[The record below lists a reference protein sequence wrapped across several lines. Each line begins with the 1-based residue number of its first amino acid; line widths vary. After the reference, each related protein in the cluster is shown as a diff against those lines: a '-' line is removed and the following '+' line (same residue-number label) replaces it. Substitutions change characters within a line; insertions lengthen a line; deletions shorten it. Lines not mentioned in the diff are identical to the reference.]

1 MELFNTIK
9 GLQQALCDDRKQSL
23 SVGFV
28 PTMGALHEGHLSLVR
43 RASVENDLV
52 VVSVFVNPTQ
62 FNDPSD
68 LKNYPR
74 NLDADLALLATLS
87 CKYVF
92 SPEVSEIYPEP
103 DTRQFDFG
111 TLENVMEGR
120 FRPGHFNGVAQ
131 VVSKLFTIVEPDRAY
146 FGLKDFQQYSIIKR
160 MTLELKLPVEI
171 IACKTIREDDGLA
184 KSSRNSLLSAEHR
197 PIAPQIYRILQEAR
211 SESTVFTPE
220 EVKYRVAEK
229 FRTTPSLR
237 LEYFDIVDDTTLE
250 SITTWNHAGGIVG
263 CIAVFAGKVRLIDNI
278 VFDQ

>member
-1 MELFNTIK
+1 
-9 GLQQALCDDRKQSL
+9 
-23 SVGFV
+23 
-28 PTMGALHEGHLSLVR
+28 MGALHEGHLSLVR

>member
-1 MELFNTIK
+1 
-9 GLQQALCDDRKQSL
+9 
-23 SVGFV
+23 
-28 PTMGALHEGHLSLVR
+28 MGALHEGHLSLVR
-43 RASVENDLV
+43 RAKEENDLV

-62 FNDPSD
+62 FNDPND

-87 CKYVF
+87 CNYVF

-103 DTRQFDFG
+103 DTRRFDFG
-111 TLENVMEGR
+111 MLENVMEGQ

-131 VVSKLFTIVEPDRAY
+131 VVSKLFSIVEPDKAY

-160 MTLELKLPVEI
+160 MTLELKLPIKI
-171 IACKTIREDDGLA
+171 IACETIREADGLA

-197 PIAPQIYRILQEAR
+197 AVAPQIYRILQEAR
-211 SESTVFTPE
+211 SESTVFAPE
-220 EVKYRVAEK
+220 ELKSGVAEK
-229 FRTTPSLR
+229 FRKEPSLR
-237 LEYFDIVDDTTLE
+237 MEYFDIVDDTTLE
-250 SITTWNHAGGIVG
+250 TITDWNHLGGKVG